1 MWSGS
6 SEWKNFNCKGWWVV
20 ELPPCLFSNKLH
32 NNEHEVTNSSFLTA
46 KCVKCLWRNVCLTYD
61 WPTEILN
68 QFKEGKTKSWYD
80 FSTYGPAVE
89 LPEFSPLLELILF
102 SVASVEKKKT
112 GASCELF
119 LDLKIEF

>member
-1 MWSGS
+1 MSMRLLTVHFWLQ
-6 SEWKNFNCKGWWVV
+6 NV
-20 ELPPCLFSNKLH
+20 SNVFGGMFVLLG
-32 NNEHEVTNSSFLTA
+32 T
-46 KCVKCLWRNVCLTYD
+46 CYD

>member
-1 MWSGS
+1 M
-6 SEWKNFNCKGWWVV
+6 FVLLATC
-20 ELPPCLFSNKLH
+20 
-32 NNEHEVTNSSFLTA
+32 
-46 KCVKCLWRNVCLTYD
+46 YD

-89 LPEFSPLLELILF
+89 LSEFSPLLELILF

-119 LDLKIEF
+119 LDLKIDLKIEFKKKIKWQPLFNYIF